1 MTKDEKMRTIWIH
14 IGSHKTG
21 TTTLQSALKAAGRKD
36 ALQGMS
42 YCHPVGKINSNALID
57 VTGKGEDMRWTLN
70 PLILKRRIPEEGDC
84 IISAERLFWLDDQ
97 AEIARIAKILRRRF
111 DRIMV
116 VAYLRRQDL
125 LAVSFR
131 KTTVATQVG
140 RRFFGDRI
148 GAFPEYQPH
157 MDRYFCYAEKL
168 QLWENVFGAENVIVR
183 KYDKKHLVG
192 GDTVTDFCSL
202 LGIDSK
208 IAVKEQNT
216 KWNRSQLLVGMWLQ
230 ARNHDCKDVPRII
243 ADIEDDQQ
251 LMPARSEAI
260 AFMQRFAAS
269 NALLARKYDPEGL
282 PGYFDDDFSRF
293 PEQGNDD
300 LSTLTISLD
309 DIEKRLIQA

>member
-1 MTKDEKMRTIWIH
+1 MRTIWLH

-21 TTTLQSALKAAGRKD
+21 TTTLQSALRAAERQN
-36 ALQGMS
+36 ALKGMS
-42 YCHPVGKINSNALID
+42 YCHPVGKINSNAL
-57 VTGKGEDMRWTLN
+57 VNVLGKGADMRWTLN
-70 PLILKRRIPEEGDC
+70 PLILKKGIPEEGDC
-84 IISAERLFWLDDQ
+84 IISAERLFWLDDP
-97 AEIARIAKILRRRF
+97 AEIGRIAKILRRRGF
-111 DRIMV
+111 GRIKI

-168 QLWENVFGAENVIVR
+168 QLWEDVFGAENVLVR
-183 KYDKKHLVG
+183 RYDKKDLVG
-192 GDTVTDFCSL
+192 GDTVTDFFNL
-202 LGIDSK
+202 AGIDAK
-208 IAVKEQNT
+208 ITVKEQNT

-251 LMPARSEAI
+251 LMPSRSEAI

-269 NALLARKYDPEGL
+269 NALLARKYDPTTGL

-293 PEQGNDD
+293 PEQGNDS

-309 DIEKRLIQA
+309 DIEKRLNPA